1 MMIKYNI
8 FIKGEVDSIDISIFF
23 FMNTITG
30 ILIHIPN
37 MVASEAAT
45 GI

>member
-1 MMIKYNI
+1 
-8 FIKGEVDSIDISIFF
+8 
-23 FMNTITG
+23 MNTITA

-37 MVASEAAT
+37 MVASEAASEAAT